1 MAGNSEKKE
10 HAFRVF
16 SRDLKNDDFPPVLFF
31 YGAEDFLIHWAADS
45 LKNKYVLP
53 GAEAVDYVKLSD
65 DTQSVEQ
72 ILEAC
77 NTFSMFSRRRVVWVK
92 DYTPLCGGNVKGFG
106 ASELAKLS
114 DYLDSP
120 NESAILIFSSETIN
134 EKSDLVKKL
143 KKTARSYDFCKL
155 DRTQLLGFTEKRF
168 KAAGAQI
175 SRDLLQYLLEETGY
189 FHKETDYRISTL
201 ANDIQKIIAHSSG
214 GVITEA
220 DIAQSVNGDLDT
232 FVFDFLDAVS
242 MGRKD
247 TAFSLLHNILTAGS
261 DVYAVI
267 GLLVN
272 HFELMLEIKELRR
285 AGMYAPEISKTL
297 KVHEF
302 RVKKSI
308 GFCEKFT
315 IDKLKSILIQLYEI
329 DRNIKTGTLEPALAL
344 ELLVGRI

>member
-77 NTFSMFSRRRVVWVK
+77 NTFSMFSRRRVDWVK
-92 DYTPLCGGNVKGFG
+92 DYTPLRGGNVKGFG

-120 NESAILIFSSETIN
+120 NETAILIFSSETIN

-155 DRTQLLGFTEKRF
+155 DRTQLLGFTEKRLRPQARRF
-168 KAAGAQI
+168 QEICCNIFWRKPVTSI
-175 SRDLLQYLLEETGY
+175 R
-189 FHKETDYRISTL
+189 RR
-201 ANDIQKIIAHSSG
+201 IIA
-214 GVITEA
+214 
-220 DIAQSVNGDLDT
+220 
-232 FVFDFLDAVS
+232 F
-242 MGRKD
+242 
-247 TAFSLLHNILTAGS
+247 
-261 DVYAVI
+261 
-267 GLLVN
+267 
-272 HFELMLEIKELRR
+272 RR
-285 AGMYAPEISKTL
+285 WRMI
-297 KVHEF
+297 F
-302 RVKKSI
+302 KKSSR
-308 GFCEKFT
+308 T
-315 IDKLKSILIQLYEI
+315 
-329 DRNIKTGTLEPALAL
+329 AAAA
-344 ELLVGRI
+344 